1 MDAKELKFLLKLLG
15 CENYR
20 APLSQIKPTP
30 SMKAEERDSICRKL
44 WGRELVEGNEE
55 IKKFTITS
63 TGKALLKLDPA
74 ELPMSD
80 SERKVLQAAAKGT
93 VTPTKTGMT
102 GEEAQPIIK
111 TLIEKG
117 FIKPVE
123 RKITEVWITNRGK
136 EFLRDEFESSST
148 AANINFK
155 MLTDYLRFMRKHRG
169 GQVVTE
175 TPQPIDKPSDEEILQ
190 LIKYLDHE
198 LGTDNYLPIF
208 HLRQKLQPPL
218 SRDELDQA
226 LYRLSREDKID
237 FSSLVDP
244 TPYTAQQVE
253 AGIPKKVGGRLF
265 FLVVN

>member
-1 MDAKELKFLLKLLG
+1 MEAKELKFLLKLLG

-20 APLSQIKPTP
+20 APLSQIKPTEET
-30 SMKAEERDSICRKL
+30 KAPERNSICRKL
-44 WGRELVEGNEE
+44 WRRELVDCNEE

-117 FIKPVE
+117 FIKSVE
-123 RKITEVWITNRGK
+123 KKITEVWITNRGK

-148 AANINFK
+148 ANITFK
-155 MLTDYLRFMRKHRG
+155 MLTDYLRFMRKYRG
-169 GQVVTE
+169 GQVVAQT
-175 TPQPIDKPSDEEILQ
+175 QQLMDKPSDEEILQ
-190 LIKYLDHE
+190 MIKYLDHE

-218 SRDELDQA
+218 SRDELDEA
-226 LYRLSREDKID
+226 LYRLSGEEKID

-244 TPYTAQQVE
+244 TPYTSEQVE
-253 AGIPKKVGGRLF
+253 AGIPQDVGGSLF
-265 FLVVN
+265 FLVVK

>member
-20 APLSQIKPTP
+20 APMSKMSLTSAIRE
-30 SMKAEERDSICRKL
+30 AERTSICRKL
-44 WGRELVEGNEE
+44 WGRELVDCNEE

-117 FIKPVE
+117 FIKSVE
-123 RKITEVWITNRGK
+123 KKITEVWITNRGK

-148 AANINFK
+148 ASITFK
-155 MLTDYLRFMRKHRG
+155 MLTDYLRFMRKYGG
-169 GQVVTE
+169 GQVVAE
-175 TPQPIDKPSDEEILQ
+175 TQQLMDKPSDEEILQ
-190 LIKYLDHE
+190 MIKHLDHE
-198 LGTDNYLPIF
+198 LGKNNYLPIF

-226 LYRLSREDKID
+226 LYRLSRQDKID
-237 FSSLVDP
+237 MSSLVDP
-244 TPYTAQQVE
+244 TPYTSEQVE
-253 AGIPKKVGGRLF
+253 AGIPKEVGGRLF